1 MQMTSRTEDDD
12 VQTAVADQWRALA
25 SVIDRLL
32 FWITFLI
39 LAAGLL
45 GMFVITTQHWLPVIL
60 D

>member
-1 MQMTSRTEDDD
+1 MTTRIEDAAAQSALVDE
-12 VQTAVADQWRALA
+12 WRALA

-39 LAAGLL
+39 LTSVLL
-45 GMFVITTQHWLPVIL
+45 GMFIKTVQHWSPVHV